1 MDDLR
6 PHGPGR
12 LVLQALAI
20 ASALGFLALLMVQA
34 MAFYAPPEARTKKQ
48 KKGLDGLIGPATK
61 AAPVL
66 APEIVKEQQRERLE
80 RQEEELDL
88 FPATK
93 AGPVVHPP
101 QPVKPEPPP
110 AEERRY
116 LLPATKAGILGP
128 LKLSPSPPPQQPQ
141 RTPQP

>member
-20 ASALGFLALLMVQA
+20 VSALGFLALLMVQA
-34 MAFYAPPEARTKKQ
+34 MAFYAPPPEAAKKS
-48 KKGLDGLIGPATK
+48 LHGLIGPATK

-66 APEIVKEQQRERLE
+66 APELVKEQQRERLDE
-80 RQEEELDL
+80 LEEQLDL

-93 AGPVVHPP
+93 AGSVVHPP
-101 QPVKPEPPP
+101 RTAKPEPPP
-110 AEERRY
+110 PEERRY

-128 LKLSPSPPPQQPQ
+128 LKLSRPDPPRQPQ
-141 RTPQP
+141 GTPQR